1 MNEFLRKSEETKR
14 FFTKHIPCTP
24 EIAIILGSGLNAVG
38 EAVLDKTAIPYL
50 DIPNLKETK
59 VETHSGNMIFGE
71 YGGKKVVFFQGRF
84 HLYEGYDHLD
94 ITFFPVVVSLTGA
107 KILIVTNLV
116 GGIRGDLEL
125 GDLVVITDHYNL
137 SGYNPL
143 ISLGKA
149 KGRPLFVDMYDAY
162 SSRLRVILK
171 ESSQQSGIRL
181 REGKLAFLSGPN
193 FETQMELEYLQ
204 RLGADVVGWSMVP
217 EVLVARCFGMEV
229 VGISCVSDIS
239 RPECFGPVD
248 VADIFNQG
256 IKKASSLKKLLDV
269 FLSLIPDE

>member
-1 MNEFLRKSEETKR
+1 MNEFLRKSEETKK
-14 FFTKHIPCTP
+14 FFMKHMPYAP
-24 EIAIILGSGLNAVG
+24 EIAIILGSGLNAIG
-38 EAVLDKTAIPYL
+38 EEVADKIVIPYK
-50 DIPNLKETK
+50 DIPNLKDTK
-59 VETHSGNMIFGE
+59 VETHSGNMMLGE
-71 YGGKKVVFFQGRF
+71 FSGKKVVFFKGRIHF
-84 HLYEGYDHLD
+84 YEGHDHLD
-94 ITFFPVVVSLTGA
+94 IAFFPVVVSLTGA
-107 KILIVTNLV
+107 EILIVTNLV

-204 RLGADVVGWSMVP
+204 NLGADVVGWSMVP
-217 EVLVARCFGMEV
+217 EVLVARSLGMEV

-239 RPECFGPVD
+239 DPECFRPVD
-248 VADIFNQG
+248 SADIFNQG
-256 IKKASSLKKLLDV
+256 IKRASSLKKLLDV